1 MTTNPDGGN
10 GHERA
15 PRWHRLHEALAWM
28 GHRTGQARAR
38 LAQLWQY
45 DTVRHMAFSACVTL
59 LGAWLL
65 SQFMPHVPSW
75 AAVVD
80 GMRATIDD
88 PVRGYLAT
96 HTQGL
101 PITAATAYSI
111 WKALGFAAFVLGFF
125 HNSSARLAWTVWGA
139 ATVIMVWIGTPEP
152 GRQVAA
158 GVALLGWAA
167 LSVLAL
173 RGLRLRP
180 PAFVHVDV
188 YNEAPP
194 APQVE
199 VHVEIHLPRTEATH
213 YMPYGLPYLPPS
225 PN

>member
-1 MTTNPDGGN
+1 MS
-10 GHERA
+10 
-15 PRWHRLHEALAWM
+15 
-28 GHRTGQARAR
+28 HRTGQASAR
-38 LAQLWQY
+38 LARLWQY

-59 LGAWLL
+59 FGAWLL
-65 SQFMPHVPSW
+65 SQFMPHVPGW
-75 AAVVD
+75 EAAVD
-80 GMRATIDD
+80 GMWATIDD
-88 PVRGYLAT
+88 PVRHYIAT

-101 PITAATAYSI
+101 PITAATTYGI
-111 WKALGFAAFVLGFF
+111 WKALGFAAFLLGFF
-125 HNSSARLAWTVWGA
+125 HNGSARLTWTVWGA
-139 ATVIMVWIGTPEP
+139 TTVVMVWIGTPEP

-180 PAFVHVDV
+180 SAFIHVDV
-188 YNEAPP
+188 HNDAPP

-199 VHVEIHLPRTEATH
+199 VRAEIHTPRTEPTH
-213 YMPYGLPYLPPS
+213 YMPYVLPYLPPS